1 MSVHA
6 ALSTTRTSPGGRPA
20 PRSLL
25 DVAAEVL
32 VANPA
37 APLAVVAQAAGI
49 GRTTLH
55 KQYATRDDLLLAV
68 AHRSLDLCIEAA
80 RHAVAD
86 EIGALRRLVDA
97 LIPVGPQLAFLFRQ
111 PSLDAEPAIDRRF
124 DDLDQPVNRAVR
136 AAQQAGELRR
146 DRPEWWFVSS
156 LYALVYVAW
165 EGIAKGRLA
174 PLDATELVLGT
185 LVDGL
190 GTGRE

>member
-1 MSVHA
+1 
-6 ALSTTRTSPGGRPA
+6 
-20 PRSLL
+20 LL

-80 RHAVAD
+80 REAVAD
-86 EIGALRRLVDA
+86 ETGALRRLVDA

-111 PSLDAEPAIDRRF
+111 PSLDADPALDRRF
-124 DDLDQPVNRAVR
+124 DDLDEPVNRAVR
-136 AAQQAGELRR
+136 AAQQVGELRR
-146 DRPEWWFVSS
+146 DRPDWWFVSS

-185 LVDGL
+185 LLDGL
-190 GTGRE
+190 GAGRE

>member
-1 MSVHA
+1 MSVHSA
-6 ALSTTRTSPGGRPA
+6 QSTTRTAPRGRPA

-68 AHRSLDLCIEAA
+68 AHRSLDLCIQAA
-80 RHAVAD
+80 RDAVAD
-86 EIGALRRLVDA
+86 ENGALRRLVDA

-111 PSLDAEPAIDRRF
+111 PSLDADPALDRRF
-124 DDLDQPVNRAVR
+124 DDLDEPVSRAVR

-185 LVDGL
+185 LLDGL
-190 GTGRE
+190 GAGRE